1 MNKKIRVIA
10 RGSRLSRLQVEEVFK
25 KFPNLAYEIKYLESY
40 GDKNLQISL
49 LNGEA
54 PADIF
59 TRELDD
65 AIRRGDADIAI
76 HSAKDL
82 PYPLPEDIEVIALFP
97 AFDTTDSLV
106 SRDHKKLAELPAGSV
121 IGTSSPLR
129 KKGLSKLRPDLT
141 IKGIRGCIEERVQ
154 QVKDGK
160 FDAAIVATC
169 ALKRLGMEDEIA
181 EVLPFATHPLQG
193 FLAITAKKVKSE
205 ERREN
210 AKKENAPL
218 GVPADLQISC
228 KREESQACLNS
239 SECSRNSLQKSD
251 GKERTSEN
259 TDKYTHQELRAAF
272 ASQSILDRQ
281 GKVQLVGFGPGDPDL
296 LTLKAAKAIDH
307 ADIIFYDD
315 LIDPS
320 YLENKKAEKVYVGK
334 RAGYHHKEQATIN
347 RLLLDAARQGKNVV
361 RLKGGDPMIFAHG
374 SEEIEYLESNLI
386 QVEVIPGVTTAS
398 ALAASQ
404 KISLTHRDFS
414 SSVALVSGH
423 TPQPVTPD
431 AETLVYYMGAKQ
443 LQAIATKLIDEDG
456 WAFNTPV
463 LLTYNVSRK
472 DEQTFETTLWKLRNG
487 EEATANNYSAATGK
501 NAGESIALA
510 DLPTPLIA
518 LIGNVAGLKHRQA
531 SAIKPTL
538 YTGNMPALEKRKPD
552 YTYTPLIEMHE
563 YEPVHWTQWEGEPEK
578 KGGDNDRKSNFEKEV
593 EEDNEDG
600 LEFDEYEWA
609 EELQDNLNDFDSP
622 YKDIFLF
629 TSQYAV
635 KAWFNLLRKTGKS
648 TAAPKDVKFVSIGA
662 TTTAAL
668 QQEGI
673 KDIEQVEKDNSFG
686 VIEWFKNKYDYY
698 RNAAIQHQKRNWSEL
713 YHSEEEEEEEENE
726 DLDEN
731 MNEDLEEHRPAI
743 LYPQSNL
750 SNNTIA
756 EELYKAGYDVET
768 ISVYVNKMP
777 KHPRRVNLNHF
788 KRIVFTSPST
798 IDNFIKL
805 YGKLPDNV
813 EFITR
818 GPITQAHLDE
828 ILNKE

>member
-106 SRDHKKLAELPAGSV
+106 SRGHKKLAELPAGSV

-129 KKGLSKLRPDLT
+129 KKGLNELRPDLT

-154 QVKDGK
+154 QVKDDK

-181 EVLPFATHPLQG
+181 EVLSFPTHPLQG

-205 ERREN
+205 ERRV
-210 AKKENAPL
+210 K
-218 GVPADLQISC
+218 
-228 KREESQACLNS
+228 NS
-239 SECSRNSLQKSD
+239 K
-251 GKERTSEN
+251 
-259 TDKYTHQELRAAF
+259 DKYTPQVLRAAF
-272 ASQSILDRQ
+272 ASQSILDKQ

-296 LTLKAAKAIDH
+296 LTIKAAKAIDH

-320 YLENKKAEKVYVGK
+320 YLEDKKAEKVYVGK
-334 RAGYHHKEQATIN
+334 RAGYHHKEQAAIN
-347 RLLLDAARQGKNVV
+347 RLLLDAAREGKNVV

-423 TPQPVTPD
+423 TPQPATPD

-563 YEPVHWTQWEGEPEK
+563 YEPVHWTEREGRESNENEGE
-578 KGGDNDRKSNFEKEV
+578 NH
-593 EEDNEDG
+593 EDG

-609 EELQDNLNDFDSP
+609 EELQDNLNDFESP

-673 KDIEQVEKDNSFG
+673 KDIEQVDKDNSFG

-698 RNAAIQHQKRNWSEL
+698 RNAAIQHQKHNWSEL
-713 YHSEEEEEEEENE
+713 YHSEEDEEDEDE

>member
-129 KKGLSKLRPDLT
+129 KKGLSELRPDLT

-160 FDAAIVATC
+160 YDAAIVATC

-193 FLAITAKKVKSE
+193 FLAITAKKGSE
-205 ERREN
+205 
-210 AKKENAPL
+210 
-218 GVPADLQISC
+218 
-228 KREESQACLNS
+228 
-239 SECSRNSLQKSD
+239 
-251 GKERTSEN
+251 
-259 TDKYTHQELRAAF
+259 ELRATF
-272 ASQSILDRQ
+272 ASQSILDKQ

-296 LTLKAAKAIDH
+296 LTIKAAKAIDQ

-320 YLENKKAEKVYVGK
+320 YLENKKAKKVYVGK
-334 RAGYHHKEQATIN
+334 RAGYHHKEQAAIN
-347 RLLLDAARQGKNVV
+347 RLLLDAAREGKNVV

-443 LQAIATKLIDEDG
+443 LQAIATKLIDEEG

-472 DEQTFETTLWKLRNG
+472 DEQTFETTLWKLRSR
-487 EEATANNYSAATGK
+487 EEATVN
-501 NAGESIALA
+501 
-510 DLPTPLIA
+510 LPTPLIA

-563 YEPVHWTQWEGEPEK
+563 YEPVHWTQWEGNHEK
-578 KGGDNDRKSNFEKEV
+578 GQ
-593 EEDNEDG
+593 
-600 LEFDEYEWA
+600 EFDEYEWA
-609 EELQDNLNDFDSP
+609 EELQDNLNDFDNP

-698 RNAAIQHQKRNWSEL
+698 RNAAIQHQKHNWSEL

>member
-25 KFPNLAYEIKYLESY
+25 NFPELAYEIKYLESY
-40 GDKNLQISL
+40 GDKNQQISL

-65 AIRRGDADIAI
+65 AIRQGDADIAI

-106 SRDHKKLAELPAGSV
+106 SRDHKKLAELPAGSI

-129 KKGLSKLRPDLT
+129 KKGLNELRPDLT

-160 FDAAIVATC
+160 YDAAIVATC

-181 EVLPFATHPLQG
+181 EVLPFPTHPLQG
-193 FLAITAKKVKSE
+193 FLAITAL
-205 ERREN
+205 
-210 AKKENAPL
+210 KESAAIRNT
-218 GVPADLQISC
+218 GGTKVPADLQ
-228 KREESQACLNS
+228 
-239 SECSRNSLQKSD
+239 SD
-251 GKERTSEN
+251 GKQAISSQAL
-259 TDKYTHQELRAAF
+259 KQAF
-272 ASQSILDRQ
+272 ASKSILDKQ
-281 GKVQLVGFGPGDPDL
+281 GSVSLVGFGPGDPDL
-296 LTLKAAKAIDH
+296 LTIKAAKAIDA

-315 LIDPS
+315 LIDDS
-320 YLENKKAEKVYVGK
+320 YLADKKAEKIYVGK
-334 RAGYHHKEQATIN
+334 RAGYHHKEQADIN
-347 RLLLDAARQGKNVV
+347 RLLLDAAREGKNVV

-386 QVEVIPGVTTAS
+386 KVNVIPGITTAS

-443 LQAIATKLIDEDG
+443 LQTIATQLIDKEG

-463 LLTYNVSRK
+463 LLTYNVSRP
-472 DEQTFETTLWKLRNG
+472 DEQTFETTLWNLRNG
-487 EEATANNYSAATGK
+487 EMQN
-501 NAGESIALA
+501 
-510 DLPTPLIA
+510 LPTPLIT
-518 LIGNVAGLKHRQA
+518 LIGNVAGLKHHQA
-531 SAIKPTL
+531 SDIKPTL
-538 YTGNMPALEKRKPD
+538 YTGTLPAIEKRKAD
-552 YTYTPLIEMHE
+552 YTYTPLIEIN
-563 YEPVHWTQWEGEPEK
+563 YEI
-578 KGGDNDRKSNFEKEV
+578 DY
-593 EEDNEDG
+593 EDG
-600 LEFDEYEWA
+600 LEDIEKCPVSKEWYDGVWA
-609 EELQDNLNDFDSP
+609 DGLEDYS
-622 YKDIFLF
+622 DISYLLF

-635 KAWFNLLRKTGKS
+635 KGFMRVIKDTNYEEYTNEDLKVISIGKTTTEALHKAGF
-648 TAAPKDVKFVSIGA
+648 KDVIQVD
-662 TTTAAL
+662 
-668 QQEGI
+668 EDNRYGI
-673 KDIEQVEKDNSFG
+673 
-686 VIEWFKNKYDYY
+686 IEWFKKE
-698 RNAAIQHQKRNWSEL
+698 RPKFLEQHPIEIE
-713 YHSEEEEEEEENE
+713 HGEEYEEI
-726 DLDEN
+726 
-731 MNEDLEEHRPAI
+731 PAV
-743 LYPQSNL
+743 LYPCSSL
-750 SNNTIA
+750 SPDDIPEALFALRYNVTKWTVYNNV
-756 EELYKAGYDVET
+756 L
-768 ISVYVNKMP
+768 P
-777 KHPRRVNLNHF
+777 KNPRRVNLNHF

-805 YGKLPDNV
+805 YGKLPENT

-818 GPITQAHLDE
+818 GPITQAHLE
-828 ILNKE
+828 EVLNK

>member
-25 KFPNLAYEIKYLESY
+25 NFPELAYEIKYLESY
-40 GDKNLQISL
+40 GDKNQQISL

-65 AIRRGDADIAI
+65 AIRQGDADIAI

-106 SRDHKKLAELPAGSV
+106 SRDHKKLAELPAGSI

-129 KKGLSKLRPDLT
+129 KKGLNELRPDLT

-160 FDAAIVATC
+160 YDAAIVATC

-181 EVLPFATHPLQG
+181 EVLPFPTHPLQG
-193 FLAITAKKVKSE
+193 FLAITAL
-205 ERREN
+205 
-210 AKKENAPL
+210 KESAAIRNT
-218 GVPADLQISC
+218 GGTKVPADLQ
-228 KREESQACLNS
+228 
-239 SECSRNSLQKSD
+239 SD
-251 GKERTSEN
+251 GKQAISSQAL
-259 TDKYTHQELRAAF
+259 KQAF
-272 ASQSILDRQ
+272 ASKSILDKQ
-281 GKVQLVGFGPGDPDL
+281 GTVSLVGFGPGDPDL
-296 LTLKAAKAIDH
+296 LTIKAAKAIDA

-315 LIDPS
+315 LIDDS
-320 YLENKKAEKVYVGK
+320 YLADKNAEKIYVGK
-334 RAGYHHKEQATIN
+334 RAGYHLKEQADIN
-347 RLLLDAARQGKNVV
+347 RLLLEAAREGKNVV

-386 QVEVIPGVTTAS
+386 QVNVIPGITTAS

-443 LQAIATKLIDEDG
+443 LQAIATQLIDKEG

-463 LLTYNVSRK
+463 LLTYNVSRP
-472 DEQTFETTLWKLRNG
+472 DEQTFETTLWNLRNG
-487 EEATANNYSAATGK
+487 EMQN
-501 NAGESIALA
+501 
-510 DLPTPLIA
+510 LPTPLIA
-518 LIGNVAGLKHRQA
+518 LIGYVAGLKHHQA
-531 SAIKPTL
+531 SDIKPTL
-538 YTGNMPALEKRKPD
+538 YTGTLPAIEKRKAD
-552 YTYTPLIEMHE
+552 YTYTPLIEINYDID
-563 YEPVHWTQWEGEPEK
+563 YEWGLKDIEKCPVSKEWYDGEW
-578 KGGDNDRKSNFEKEV
+578 S
-593 EEDNEDG
+593 DG
-600 LEFDEYEWA
+600 LEY
-609 EELQDNLNDFDSP
+609 LSHMS
-622 YKDIFLF
+622 YILF

-635 KAWFNLLRKTGKS
+635 KGFMRVIEYTYYQTYPNKDLKVISIGKTTTEALHKAGF
-648 TAAPKDVKFVSIGA
+648 KDVI
-662 TTTAAL
+662 
-668 QQEGI
+668 
-673 KDIEQVEKDNSFG
+673 QVDEDNRYG
-686 VIEWFKNKYDYY
+686 VIEWFKKE
-698 RNAAIQHQKRNWSEL
+698 RPKFLEQHPIEIE
-713 YHSEEEEEEEENE
+713 YGEEI
-726 DLDEN
+726 
-731 MNEDLEEHRPAI
+731 PAV
-743 LYPQSNL
+743 LYPCSSL
-750 SNNTIA
+750 SPDDIPKALFALRYNVTKWTVYNNV
-756 EELYKAGYDVET
+756 L
-768 ISVYVNKMP
+768 P
-777 KHPRRVNLNHF
+777 KNPRRVNLNHF

-805 YGKLPDNV
+805 YGKLPENT

-818 GPITQAHLDE
+818 GPITQAHLE
-828 ILNKE
+828 EVMEVKNKK

>member
-25 KFPNLAYEIKYLESY
+25 NFPELAYEIKYLESY
-40 GDKNLQISL
+40 GDKNQQISL

-65 AIRRGDADIAI
+65 AIRQGDADIAI

-106 SRDHKKLAELPAGSV
+106 SRDHKKLAELPAGSI

-129 KKGLSKLRPDLT
+129 KKGLNELRPDLT

-160 FDAAIVATC
+160 YDAAIVATC

-181 EVLPFATHPLQG
+181 EVLPFPTHPLQG
-193 FLAITAKKVKSE
+193 FLTITAL
-205 ERREN
+205 
-210 AKKENAPL
+210 KESADIRNT
-218 GVPADLQISC
+218 GGTKVPADLQ
-228 KREESQACLNS
+228 
-239 SECSRNSLQKSD
+239 SD
-251 GKERTSEN
+251 GKQAISSQAL
-259 TDKYTHQELRAAF
+259 KQAF
-272 ASQSILDRQ
+272 ASKSILDKQ
-281 GKVQLVGFGPGDPDL
+281 GTVSLVGFGPGDPDL
-296 LTLKAAKAIDH
+296 LTIKAAKAIDA

-315 LIDPS
+315 LIDDS
-320 YLENKKAEKVYVGK
+320 YLADKKAEKIYVGK
-334 RAGYHHKEQATIN
+334 RAGYHHKEQADIN
-347 RLLLDAARQGKNVV
+347 RLLLEAAREGKNVV

-386 QVEVIPGVTTAS
+386 KVNVIPGITTAS

-443 LQAIATKLIDEDG
+443 LQTIATQLIDKEG

-463 LLTYNVSRK
+463 LLTYNVSRP
-472 DEQTFETTLWKLRNG
+472 DEQTFETTLWNLRNG
-487 EEATANNYSAATGK
+487 EMQN
-501 NAGESIALA
+501 
-510 DLPTPLIA
+510 LPTPLIA
-518 LIGNVAGLKHRQA
+518 LIGNVAGLKHHQA
-531 SAIKPTL
+531 SDIKPTL
-538 YTGNMPALEKRKPD
+538 YTGTLPAIEKRKAD
-552 YTYTPLIEMHE
+552 YTYTPLIEIN
-563 YEPVHWTQWEGEPEK
+563 YEI
-578 KGGDNDRKSNFEKEV
+578 DY
-593 EEDNEDG
+593 EDG
-600 LEFDEYEWA
+600 LEDIEKCPVSKEWYDGVWA
-609 EELQDNLNDFDSP
+609 DGLEDYS
-622 YKDIFLF
+622 DISYLLF

-635 KAWFNLLRKTGKS
+635 KGFMRVIKDTNYEEYTNEDLKVISIGKTTTEALHKAGF
-648 TAAPKDVKFVSIGA
+648 KDVIQVD
-662 TTTAAL
+662 
-668 QQEGI
+668 EDNRYGI
-673 KDIEQVEKDNSFG
+673 
-686 VIEWFKNKYDYY
+686 IEWFKKE
-698 RNAAIQHQKRNWSEL
+698 RPKFLEQHPIEIE
-713 YHSEEEEEEEENE
+713 HGEEYEEI
-726 DLDEN
+726 
-731 MNEDLEEHRPAI
+731 PAV
-743 LYPQSNL
+743 LYPCSSL
-750 SNNTIA
+750 SPDDIPEALFALRYNVTKWTVYNN
-756 EELYKAGYDVET
+756 EL
-768 ISVYVNKMP
+768 P
-777 KHPRRVNLNHF
+777 KNPRRVNLNHF

-805 YGKLPDNV
+805 YGKLPENT

-818 GPITQAHLDE
+818 GPITQAHLE
-828 ILNKE
+828 EVLNK

>member
-25 KFPNLAYEIKYLESY
+25 NFPELAYEIKYLESY
-40 GDKNLQISL
+40 GDKNQQISL

-65 AIRRGDADIAI
+65 AIRQGDADIAI

-106 SRDHKKLAELPAGSV
+106 SRDHKKLTELPAGSI

-129 KKGLSKLRPDLT
+129 KKGLNELRPDLT

-160 FDAAIVATC
+160 YDAAIVATC

-181 EVLPFATHPLQG
+181 EVLPFPTHPLQG
-193 FLAITAKKVKSE
+193 FLAITAKKGS
-205 ERREN
+205 
-210 AKKENAPL
+210 
-218 GVPADLQISC
+218 DLKQ
-228 KREESQACLNS
+228 
-239 SECSRNSLQKSD
+239 
-251 GKERTSEN
+251 
-259 TDKYTHQELRAAF
+259 AF
-272 ASQSILDRQ
+272 ASKSILDKQ
-281 GKVQLVGFGPGDPDL
+281 GSVSLVGFGPSDPDL
-296 LTLKAAKAIDH
+296 LTIKAAKAIDA

-315 LIDPS
+315 LIDDS
-320 YLENKKAEKVYVGK
+320 YLADKKAEKIYVGK
-334 RAGYHHKEQATIN
+334 RAGYHHKEQTDIN
-347 RLLLDAARQGKNVV
+347 RLLLEAAREGKNVV

-386 QVEVIPGVTTAS
+386 KVNVIPGITTAS

-443 LQAIATKLIDEDG
+443 LQTIATQLIDKEG

-463 LLTYNVSRK
+463 LLTYNVSRP
-472 DEQTFETTLWKLRNG
+472 DEQTFETTLWNLRNG
-487 EEATANNYSAATGK
+487 EMQN
-501 NAGESIALA
+501 
-510 DLPTPLIA
+510 LPTPLIA
-518 LIGNVAGLKHRQA
+518 LIGYVAGLKHHQA
-531 SAIKPTL
+531 SDIKPTL
-538 YTGNMPALEKRKPD
+538 YTGTLPAIEKRKAD
-552 YTYTPLIEMHE
+552 YTYTPLIEINYEIDHE
-563 YEPVHWTQWEGEPEK
+563 WGLEDIGKTPI
-578 KGGDNDRKSNFEKEV
+578 SKEWY
-593 EEDNEDG
+593 DGKWSDG
-600 LEFDEYEWA
+600 LEY
-609 EELQDNLNDFDSP
+609 LSHIS
-622 YKDIFLF
+622 YILF

-635 KAWFNLLRKTGKS
+635 KGFMRVIEYTYYQTYPNKDLKVISIGKTTTEALHKAGF
-648 TAAPKDVKFVSIGA
+648 KDVI
-662 TTTAAL
+662 
-668 QQEGI
+668 
-673 KDIEQVEKDNSFG
+673 QVDEDNRYG
-686 VIEWFKNKYDYY
+686 VIEWFKKE
-698 RNAAIQHQKRNWSEL
+698 RPKFLEQHPIEIE
-713 YHSEEEEEEEENE
+713 YGEEI
-726 DLDEN
+726 
-731 MNEDLEEHRPAI
+731 PAV
-743 LYPQSNL
+743 LYPCSSL
-750 SNNTIA
+750 SPDDIPEALFALRYNVTKWTVYNN
-756 EELYKAGYDVET
+756 EL
-768 ISVYVNKMP
+768 P
-777 KHPRRVNLNHF
+777 KNPRRVNLNHF

-805 YGKLPDNV
+805 YGKLPENT

-818 GPITQAHLDE
+818 GPITQAHLE
-828 ILNKE
+828 EVLNK

>member
-25 KFPNLAYEIKYLESY
+25 NFPELAYEIKYLESY
-40 GDKNLQISL
+40 GDKNQQISL

-65 AIRRGDADIAI
+65 AIRQGDADIAI

-106 SRDHKKLAELPAGSV
+106 SRDHKKLAELPAGSI

-129 KKGLSKLRPDLT
+129 KKGLNEIRPDLT

-160 FDAAIVATC
+160 YDAAIVATC

-181 EVLPFATHPLQG
+181 EVLPFPTHPLQG
-193 FLAITAKKVKSE
+193 FLAITAKKGSALK
-205 ERREN
+205 
-210 AKKENAPL
+210 
-218 GVPADLQISC
+218 Q
-228 KREESQACLNS
+228 
-239 SECSRNSLQKSD
+239 
-251 GKERTSEN
+251 
-259 TDKYTHQELRAAF
+259 AF
-272 ASQSILDRQ
+272 ASKSILDKQ
-281 GKVQLVGFGPGDPDL
+281 GAVSLVGFGPGDPNL
-296 LTLKAAKAIDH
+296 LTIKAAKAIDA

-315 LIDPS
+315 LIDDS
-320 YLENKKAEKVYVGK
+320 YLADKKAEKIYVGK
-334 RAGYHHKEQATIN
+334 RAGYHHKEQAEIN
-347 RLLLDAARQGKNVV
+347 RLLLEAAREGKNVV

-386 QVEVIPGVTTAS
+386 KVNVIPGITTAS

-443 LQAIATKLIDEDG
+443 LQAIATQLIDKEG

-463 LLTYNVSRK
+463 LLTYNVSRP

-487 EEATANNYSAATGK
+487 GMQN
-501 NAGESIALA
+501 
-510 DLPTPLIA
+510 LPTPLIA
-518 LIGNVAGLKHRQA
+518 LIGYVAGLKHHQA
-531 SAIKPTL
+531 SDIKPTL
-538 YTGNMPALEKRKPD
+538 YTGTLPAIEKRKAD
-552 YTYTPLIEMHE
+552 YTYTPLIEINYEIDYVWGEE
-563 YEPVHWTQWEGEPEK
+563 YYGRCPVYKEWFDGEW
-578 KGGDNDRKSNFEKEV
+578 DN
-593 EEDNEDG
+593 G
-600 LEFDEYEWA
+600 LQMLDDVSY
-609 EELQDNLNDFDSP
+609 L
-622 YKDIFLF
+622 LF

-635 KAWFNLLRKTGKS
+635 KGFVKVIEATGNWEELDDELKVISIGKTTTEALHKAGF
-648 TAAPKDVKFVSIGA
+648 KDVI
-662 TTTAAL
+662 
-668 QQEGI
+668 
-673 KDIEQVEKDNSFG
+673 QVDEDNRYG
-686 VIEWFKNKYDYY
+686 VIEWFKKE
-698 RNAAIQHQKRNWSEL
+698 RPKFLERHPIEIVL
-713 YHSEEEEEEEENE
+713 GEEIEEI
-726 DLDEN
+726 
-731 MNEDLEEHRPAI
+731 PAV
-743 LYPQSNL
+743 LYPCSSL
-750 SNNTIA
+750 SPDDIPEALFALRYNVTKWTVYNN
-756 EELYKAGYDVET
+756 EL
-768 ISVYVNKMP
+768 P
-777 KHPRRVNLNHF
+777 KNPRRVNLNHF

-805 YGKLPDNV
+805 YGKLPENT

-818 GPITQAHLDE
+818 GPITQDHLE
-828 ILNKE
+828 EVMKVKNEE